1 MTDIS
6 TIGRNSGFRFF
17 FLSMKVIIQAHVN
30 VYNTIQFCTIVTI
43 VVTKHLQVQRTFA
56 MPQSVGQVPSGCK
69 Q

>member
-17 FLSMKVIIQAHVN
+17 LAMKVIIQAHVN

-43 VVTKHLQVQRTFA
+43 VVTKNLQVQRTFG